1 MVAVHEQAARQI
13 ARRAGRA
20 KTSTFQVSAAA
31 QRRQSVGRIGTERG
45 AARMGPRGGWH
56 WTCQRG
62 CDAGGSKRYP
72 SAVLAARYAEAF
84 DREDRADLVRRAPL
98 VAGLPLRIARAL
110 RRRTR

>member
-20 KTSTFQVSAAA
+20 KVSAAA

-72 SAVLAARYAEAF
+72 SAVLAARYAEAV

-98 VAGLPLRIARAL
+98 VAGLPLLIARAL